1 MVWPIIG
8 HEWAVELLVRSM
20 QADKASHA
28 YLFTGLSQI
37 GKTSLAKAF
46 AQMIQCRGVDPP
58 CGTCRSCTLVQADKH
73 PDVLMISPEEG
84 RIKIEAIRQLQ
95 RMVALSAVES
105 RYRVCIISH
114 VDLATMAAAN
124 CLLKTLE
131 EPPPRVILVLTAD
144 RVDVLLPTV
153 VSRCQV
159 LSLRALSTECTV
171 RALQQRGIDPER
183 ARLIGHLARGRI
195 GWALDV
201 SQDER
206 LLAERNQVLDQI
218 GELSTGTY
226 VRRFSWAEQLS
237 RKPEQVPVVL
247 EILTSWWRDVLV
259 LTSGSGVQI
268 TNVDRRSQL
277 SEWARRY
284 DLFTARRVLRS
295 IRETGW
301 RLEHNANLRLTL
313 EVLALDMPAGRVPA
327 GI

>member
-8 HEWAVELLVRSM
+8 HEWAVELLARSV

-28 YLFTGLSQI
+28 YLFTGPSQI

-46 AQMIQCRGVDPP
+46 AQMIQCRAADPP
-58 CGTCRSCTLVQADKH
+58 CGVCRSCILVRADRH

-84 RIKIEAIRQLQ
+84 RIKIEAIRELQ
-95 RMVALSAVES
+95 RTVALSAVES
-105 RYRVCIISH
+105 GHRVCIVSH
-114 VDLATMAAAN
+114 VDLATPAAAN

-131 EPPPRVILVLTAD
+131 EPPPKVVLVLTAD
-144 RVDVLLPTV
+144 RVDMLLPTV

-159 LSLRALSTECTV
+159 LNLRLLSTERTIS
-171 RALQQRGIDPER
+171 ALQQRGIDSER

-195 GWALDV
+195 GWALDMG
-201 SQDER
+201 QDER
-206 LLAERNQVLDQI
+206 VLAQRNQVLDQI

-237 RKPEQVPVVL
+237 KKPDQVPVVL
-247 EILTSWWRDVLV
+247 EILASWWRDVLV
-259 LTSGSGVQI
+259 LASGSGVQI
-268 TNVDRRSQL
+268 TNVDRRAQL
-277 SEWARRY
+277 REWARRY
-284 DLFTARRVLRS
+284 DVTTAQQVLRS

-301 RLEHNANLRLTL
+301 RLEHNANLRLAL
-313 EVLALDMPAGRVPA
+313 EVLALDMPAGPVPA